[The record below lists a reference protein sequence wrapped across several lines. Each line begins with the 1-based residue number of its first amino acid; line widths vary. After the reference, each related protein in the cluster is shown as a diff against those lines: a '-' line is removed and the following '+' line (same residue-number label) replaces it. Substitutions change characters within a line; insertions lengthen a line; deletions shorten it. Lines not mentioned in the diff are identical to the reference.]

1 MTHLA
6 IDNLTFAYTPR
17 QTTLKDVTLKI
28 PTDSWT
34 LFYGASGSGKS
45 TLMRLLAGLL
55 PKYGGKI
62 LQGKL
67 QLPDGLTAAMM
78 FQDPGMQFA
87 LDTPQHELE
96 FALENLQLPSSEMPA
111 RIEHALKFCGI
122 EHLRDRQLTT
132 MSGGEQQRAA
142 LAVLVAMD
150 TDILLLDEPFASI
163 DNHNRSLLI
172 HQLTLLQEKYHKTII
187 VADHDL
193 HGYRGLAKQIIHF
206 ENQHAQL
213 LDAAASDALL
223 KSADQLAATVH
234 HVKLPTASDQP
245 ILTLKNVVIEHGNEK
260 LITANDFS
268 FFKNRTTLLTGA
280 TGTGKSSLFKAI
292 THLASYQ
299 GIISYDGKD
308 SQKIKP
314 HRYAQQ
320 VGYVFQHAVDQFLSV
335 TVKEELA
342 LSLKKGQNPYFDDEH
357 LTAALRLLGLSKLQD
372 RVVYS
377 LSGGQQKKLQLLLM
391 LMMGQ
396 PVLLLDEPFS
406 GLDLHSLH
414 NVVDLIKASQ
424 EVYPQTMI
432 IISHQLEGLE
442 KLIDRHVKLADGRL
456 SYREE
461 F

>member
-6 IDNLTFAYTPR
+6 IDNLTFAYTPKH
-17 QTTLKDVTLKI
+17 TTLKDVTLTI
-28 PTDSWT
+28 PVNSWT

-55 PKYGGKI
+55 PKYGGRI
-62 LQGKL
+62 LRGNIKL
-67 QLPDGLTAAMM
+67 PNNLTVAMM

-172 HQLTLLQEKYHKTII
+172 HQLTLLQEKHHKTII

-223 KSADQLAATVH
+223 KSADQLTATVH

-424 EVYPQTMI
+424 KVYPQTMI

-442 KLIDRHVKLADGRL
+442 KLIDRHVKLADCQL